1 VAFIQGAS
9 HGIGRGIAEALAAEG
24 CDLFL
29 TSRTE
34 AGLVA
39 ASRELIGRHGVR
51 VHFHS
56 ADSGNIAEVQA
67 SVAAAIQEFGRLD
80 ILVANSGGP
89 PAGTFR
95 DLTLDQWRAG
105 AELLLVSPV
114 ALLKAALPTLEK
126 SPTPRFFVITSS
138 SSRQPVDGLT
148 LSNTYRPGVVGLIK
162 ALAGE
167 LAPKGICCHSLAP
180 GRIDTARLQS
190 VIEMQAERT
199 KVDPSTIRSGMVAS
213 IPLGRI
219 GKPADLGNLA
229 AFLSSPLA
237 GYLTG
242 QNWLVDGGLIRAI

>member
-1 VAFIQGAS
+1 M
-9 HGIGRGIAEALAAEG
+9 
-24 CDLFL
+24 
-29 TSRTE
+29 
-34 AGLVA
+34 
-39 ASRELIGRHGVR
+39 
-51 VHFHS
+51 
-56 ADSGNIAEVQA
+56 
-67 SVAAAIQEFGRLD
+67 
-80 ILVANSGGP
+80 ANSGGP
-89 PAGTFR
+89 PAGTFH
-95 DLTLDQWRAG
+95 DLTLDQWRSG

-114 ALLKAALPTLEK
+114 ALLKAALSTLEK
-126 SPTPRFFVITSS
+126 SPSPRFFVITSS

-148 LSNTYRPGVVGLIK
+148 LSNTYRPGVVGLVK
-162 ALAGE
+162 TLAGE

-190 VIEMQAERT
+190 VIEMQAERAMA
-199 KVDPSTIRSGMVAS
+199 DPSAIRGAMVAS